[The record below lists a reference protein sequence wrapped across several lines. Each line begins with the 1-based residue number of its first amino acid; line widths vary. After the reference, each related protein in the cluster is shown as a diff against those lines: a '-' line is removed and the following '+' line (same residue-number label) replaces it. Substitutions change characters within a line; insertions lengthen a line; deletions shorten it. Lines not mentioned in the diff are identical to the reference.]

1 MEKIGGCFLG
11 WVFNIN
17 YDHIGGR
24 YTNYVHNVINILGVL
39 FKFEGGGKSR
49 SLYGWPGQNCQSVF
63 KNVKLLNESVFK

>member
-39 FKFEGGGKSR
+39 FKFEGEENQD
-49 SLYGWPGQNCQSVF
+49 PCMAGQVQTASQYL
-63 KNVKLLNESVFK
+63 KMLNF